1 MSIRGA
7 TSGVTITLP
16 MSTDCYGR
24 VLYIYKTA
32 GAGDITIVPAAT
44 DHING
49 AASNKTING
58 SFAGLELVAMY
69 SSWIA
74 TTLSAA

>member
-1 MSIRGA
+1 M
-7 TSGVTITLP
+7 TITLP